1 MRIIQASRGHWGSQP
16 SLTRSPT
23 CRPRPGQSPSG
34 VEVSWLGFS
43 NRFRWSC
50 PGSTCHRLASRTL
63 PAPACRLHAWG
74 CVLARWLALC
84 LLAPLRCNV
93 TLQGAAASCWEPKES
108 IHIPKGASGYLL
120 VKFRIRV
127 QQRKASLWLILRL
140 WLPGSILWAGDWASL
155 CLGFHCKL
163 QIRLIIVTG

>member
-50 PGSTCHRLASRTL
+50 PGSTCHRLASRTP

-84 LLAPLRCNV
+84 LLAPFRCNV

-108 IHIPKGASGYLL
+108 IHILIRGI
-120 VKFRIRV
+120 RIPPCEI
-127 QQRKASLWLILRL
+127 QNPCAAKESITMTNTASLIAWLHTLGR
-140 WLPGSILWAGDWASL
+140 WLSFPVSGISL
-155 CLGFHCKL
+155 
-163 QIRLIIVTG
+163 